1 MSKGSWE
8 YMALY
13 MMLVV
18 GNCLFFGLLYVFMYA
33 VAMMFEVIPRLI
45 YRIWKEKRNER
56 DTRRKDHER
65 S

>member
-18 GNCLFFGLLYVFMYA
+18 GSCLFFGLLYVSMYA
-33 VAMMFEVIPRLI
+33 VVMIFEVIPRMI
-45 YRIWKEKRNER
+45 YKIWKEIKKH
-56 DTRRKDHER
+56 D
-65 S
+65 

>member
-18 GNCLFFGLLYVFMYA
+18 GSCLFFGLLYVSMYA
-33 VAMMFEVIPRLI
+33 VVMIFEAIPRT
-45 YRIWKEKRNER
+45 KHDRN
-56 DTRRKDHER
+56 T
-65 S
+65 

>member
-18 GNCLFFGLLYVFMYA
+18 GSCLFFGLLYVSMYA

-45 YRIWKEKRNER
+45 YRIWKGTKWNKDQR
-56 DTRRKDHER
+56 D
-65 S
+65 

>member
-1 MSKGSWE
+1 
-8 YMALY
+8 MALY

-18 GNCLFFGLLYVFMYA
+18 GSCLFFGLLYVSMYA
-33 VAMMFEVIPRLI
+33 VVMMFEVIPRLI